1 MTEPAGRM
9 SRRSFSLLPLVS
21 AAALAGSASLRPAM
35 ADAAYPDRPITFIVP
50 YPAGGTSDILARFLA
65 EHLKEQFG
73 QPVVIDNRPG
83 AGSTIGAGI
92 AARAAPDGYTL
103 LMATSTTLAINA
115 SLFQRLPYDPVAD
128 FAPVSLVAGVP
139 LVLIANPQLGFKRL
153 ADLVA
158 YARARPGELSYGSA
172 GNGTPHHLAGE
183 LFKTAAGIDAR
194 HVAYRGSLVAMNDVI
209 GGHIPFMFMDM
220 APALPLIAAGKLTAL
235 AVSAPQRVAAAP
247 DLPTVA
253 EAGYPGYE
261 AVAWQALVVPAKT
274 PPAIVARLHGAVASF
289 LAGPGHRDKL
299 VQLGLEPLGGS
310 SEELVAYIKSEIARW
325 SVVVRNSGAR
335 VE

>member
-1 MTEPAGRM
+1 MTTIGAGTAR
-9 SRRSFSLLPLVS
+9 FVLCLLALLPLS
-21 AAALAGSASLRPAM
+21 FAATGQTGYPQRPV
-35 ADAAYPDRPITFIVP
+35 TFIVP
-50 YPAGGTSDILARFLA
+50 YPAGGTTDILARLLA
-65 EHLKEQFG
+65 EHLKEKLG

-83 AGSTIGAGI
+83 AGTTIGAGM
-92 AARAAPDGYTL
+92 AARAEPDGHTL

-139 LVLIANPQLGFKRL
+139 LILIVNPALNIKTL
-153 ADLVA
+153 AEFVA
-158 YARARPGELSYGSA
+158 YAKSKPGELAYGSA

-183 LFKTAAGIDAR
+183 LLKTVAGIEAR
-194 HVAYRGSLVAMNDVI
+194 HVAYRGSVVAMNDVI

-235 AVSAPQRVAAAP
+235 AVSAPRRVAAAP
-247 DLPTVA
+247 TIPTVA

-261 AVAWQALVVPAKT
+261 AVAWQAVVVPART
-274 PPAIVARLHGAVASF
+274 RSEIVARLHAEISSF
-289 LAGPGHRDKL
+289 LSSPANRDKL
-299 VQLGLEPLGGS
+299 IQIGLEPLGGS
-310 SEELVAYIKSEIARW
+310 SQDLVAYIKSEIARW
-325 SVVVRNSGAR
+325 ALVVRSSGAR

>member
-1 MTEPAGRM
+1 MTDAAWRL
-9 SRRSFSLLPLVS
+9 SRRTLALLPLALAS
-21 AAALAGSASLRPAM
+21 ARHAAA
-35 ADAAYPDRPITFIVP
+35 AAYPERPITFIVP
-50 YPAGGTSDILARFLA
+50 YPAGGTSDILARLLA
-65 EHLKEQFG
+65 EHLKDKLG

-139 LVLIANPQLGFKRL
+139 LALIVNPALGIRSL
-153 ADLVA
+153 ADFVA
-158 YARARPGELSYGSA
+158 YAKARPGELSYGSA

-183 LFKTAAGIDAR
+183 LFKTATGIDAK
-194 HVAYRGSLVAMNDVI
+194 HVAYRGSLVAMNDVV

-220 APALPLIAAGKLTAL
+220 SPALPLIAAGKLTAL
-235 AVSAPQRVAAAP
+235 AVTAPQRVAAAP
-247 DLPTVA
+247 AIPTVA
-253 EAGYPGYE
+253 ELGYPGYE
-261 AVAWQALVVPAKT
+261 AVAWQALVLPAKA
-274 PPAIVARLHGAVASF
+274 PPDIVRRLHAEVASF
-289 LAGPGHRDKL
+289 LAAPAHRAKL
-299 VQLGLEPLGGS
+299 IEIGLEPLGGS
-310 SEELVAYIKSEIARW
+310 TEELVAYIKSEIARW
-325 SVVVRNSGAR
+325 AVVVRASGAR

>member
-1 MTEPAGRM
+1 MTDAAWRL
-9 SRRSFSLLPLVS
+9 SRRTLAMLPL
-21 AAALAGSASLRPAM
+21 ALAPTRRAG
-35 ADAAYPDRPITFIVP
+35 AAGYPERPITFIVP
-50 YPAGGTSDILARFLA
+50 YPAGGTSDILARLLA
-65 EHLKEQFG
+65 EHLKDRLG

-139 LVLIANPQLGFKRL
+139 LALIVNPALGIRSL
-153 ADLVA
+153 ADFVA
-158 YARARPGELSYGSA
+158 YAKARPGELSYGSA

-183 LFKTAAGIDAR
+183 LFKTATGIDAK
-194 HVAYRGSLVAMNDVI
+194 HVAYRGSLVAMNDVV

-220 APALPLIAAGKLTAL
+220 SPALPLIAAGKLTAL
-235 AVSAPQRVAAAP
+235 AVTAPQRVAAAP
-247 DLPTVA
+247 AIPTVA
-253 EAGYPGYE
+253 ELGYPGYE
-261 AVAWQALVVPAKT
+261 AVAWQALVLPAKA
-274 PPAIVARLHGAVASF
+274 PPDIVRRLHAEVASF
-289 LAGPGHRDKL
+289 LATPAHRAKL
-299 VQLGLEPLGGS
+299 IEIGLEPLGGS
-310 SEELVAYIKSEIARW
+310 TEELIAYIKSEIARW
-325 SVVVRNSGAR
+325 AVVVRASGAR